1 MFKKSLIAVTAV
13 FLAIL
18 MVPTIKASAENA
30 VSGSAIVT
38 ESLAT
43 TGSSITL
50 KKARKVRKSGYRPV
64 NAKKLT
70 ASYKKKLRKQKK
82 NWIGVSYGNYKSR
95 VKAEQKSLIDISWE
109 ELKANSQVKITKKA
123 FDLMCRVVQCEAGD
137 VRYTTKE
144 MTAEV
149 IVNRARSYKGS
160 SDPVYKALTAKH
172 QFSVVR
178 MSRIHTNDING
189 ETVNACKDALLK
201 NSHPKNLKFFR
212 AGYYFSWAKPYTH
225 ADGTYFSLA

>member
-1 MFKKSLIAVTAV
+1 MFKKSLIAVSAV

-64 NAKKLT
+64 NAKKLS

-123 FDLMCRVVQCEAGD
+123 FDLMCRPGIQGSDSQASVFRSKDVQNPYK
-137 VRYTTKE
+137 RYQRR
-144 MTAEV
+144 
-149 IVNRARSYKGS
+149 N
-160 SDPVYKALTAKH
+160 
-172 QFSVVR
+172 
-178 MSRIHTNDING
+178 
-189 ETVNACKDALLK
+189 CKCMQGCPA
-201 NSHPKNLKFFR
+201 
-212 AGYYFSWAKPYTH
+212 
-225 ADGTYFSLA
+225 